1 MFDLN
6 YFCGQSHFGND
17 GTQNSLVFQPSCRCF
32 EKIVNSKHISVWKS
46 KGLSIESIKPPA
58 TSNNSLSQLLNYI
71 NAKIHVKCDGGVK
84 IKLHLIIILK

>member
-1 MFDLN
+1 MEIK
-6 YFCGQSHFGND
+6 
-17 GTQNSLVFQPSCRCF
+17 SL
-32 EKIVNSKHISVWKS
+32 KS
-46 KGLSIESIKPPA
+46 LSIKSIKPPA